1 MAYIGRPLQVANL
14 AVQSGTGDGSDTTPI
29 TTLDYATTTN
39 GIAVYL
45 DGVRQLA
52 GTDFNVTAQTT
63 LTFTT
68 APANGVGVDV
78 YFLGLELSLPT
89 PADASV
95 TTAKIA
101 DVNVTTGKIADDAIT
116 LAKMAAGTDGNIISY
131 DASGNPVAIATGSNG
146 QVLTS
151 TGAGSPPAFETLDAG
166 GFPIGASAYVT
177 GGQAISNNSAT
188 TLIFNTEVYDP
199 NSDYNVSNGT
209 YTVPSGQA
217 GKYLTTGHISLPVT
231 DTNLLGLGIKV
242 NGTAKIFQ
250 GDYSGAT
257 DTGGTA
263 ISLILDLSVSDAVTW
278 YCHHKAGTSK
288 TTEVSAYGTGMSI
301 QRIV

>member
-1 MAYIGRPLQVANL
+1 
-14 AVQSGTGDGSDTTPI
+14 
-29 TTLDYATTTN
+29 
-39 GIAVYL
+39 
-45 DGVRQLA
+45 
-52 GTDFNVTAQTT
+52 
-63 LTFTT
+63 
-68 APANGVGVDV
+68 VDV

-89 PADASV
+89 PADGTVA
-95 TTAKIA
+95 TAKIA
-101 DVNVTTGKIADDAIT
+101 DDAVT
-116 LAKMAAGTDGNIISY
+116 LAKMAPGTDGNIISY
-131 DASGNPVAIATGSNG
+131 DASGNPVAIATGSDG

-151 TGAGSPPAFETLDAG
+151 TGAGSPPAFEAAFA

-257 DTGGTA
+257 DTGGMA

-288 TTEVSAYGTGMSI
+288 TTQDSAYGTGMSI
-301 QRIV
+301 QRIA